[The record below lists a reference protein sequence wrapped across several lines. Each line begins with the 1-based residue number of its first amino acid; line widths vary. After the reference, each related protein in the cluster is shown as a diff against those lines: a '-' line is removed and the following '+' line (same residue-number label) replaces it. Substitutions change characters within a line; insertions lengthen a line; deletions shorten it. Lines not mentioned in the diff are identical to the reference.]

1 MFDDCSPSKYPAE
14 TSFVSDDIPPALRHD
29 LRNILPEL
37 AKYDSLEAVE
47 NSVAYRRHQT
57 QIQAVLNCVVGENF
71 AASFQT
77 KASQSKSSDFVRVA
91 AWNIERGKK
100 LAGIIQALREHE
112 SLNRADIFL
121 MTELDCGMA
130 RTGNAFVAR
139 DIAQRLKLNYVFAP
153 SYLSLNKGS
162 GLEADASGENTH
174 ALHGNALFSIFPIT
188 NAHAVR
194 LPNGKDKMRG
204 REKRLGSQRA
214 VIADIA
220 HPAGVVRAV
229 SIHLDAHSSQKHRAR
244 QMQIVVNHLAGLPAQ
259 FPVIIGGDWNTST
272 YNSRRAAFAIAGFFR
287 RVMMGVGNFLKNHY
301 PYPDRWFERHLFRM
315 LERNGYD
322 YRTLNQ
328 TGAGTLHYDVRDVAQ
343 FQNMAEWIPDW
354 CFWFIKRAL
363 TQAGGRCSLKLDW
376 FAGKNIAPFGDN
388 PARVIGDLRD
398 ANSGDALSDHD
409 PIVLDFQIK

>member
-1 MFDDCSPSKYPAE
+1 MFEDCSPLTSLAE
-14 TSFVSDDIPPALRHD
+14 TSFANDDIPLALRHD
-29 LRNILPEL
+29 LQNILPEL
-37 AKYDSLEAVE
+37 ATYDSLEAVE
-47 NSVAYRRHQT
+47 NSAAYRRHQT
-57 QIQAVLNCVVGENF
+57 QIEVVLNRVVGENF
-71 AASFQT
+71 AAAPQP
-77 KASQSKSSDFVRVA
+77 KANDFVRVI
-91 AWNIERGKK
+91 AWNIERGKQ
-100 LAGIIQALREHE
+100 LAGIIQALRDHE
-112 SLNRADIFL
+112 SLNSADIFL

-139 DIAQRLKLNYVFAP
+139 DIAKRLNLNYVFAP

-162 GLEADASGENTH
+162 GLEATSSGENTH
-174 ALHGNALFSIFPIT
+174 ALHGNALFSSFPIT

-220 HPAGVVRAV
+220 HPAGAVRAV

-244 QMQIVVNHLAGLPAQ
+244 QMQIVVEHLAALPVQ
-259 FPVIIGGDWNTST
+259 LPVIIGGDWNTST
-272 YNSRRAAFAIAGFFR
+272 YNSRRAVFAIVGFFR

-315 LERNGYD
+315 LEREGYD

-328 TGAGTLHYDVRDVAQ
+328 AGIGTLHYNVRDVAQ

-376 FAGKNIAPFGDN
+376 FAGMNIVPFGDN

-398 ANSGDALSDHD
+398 ANSGDLLSDHD
-409 PIVLDFQIK
+409 AIALDFRVK